1 MSTPEG
7 PPANYPSN
15 VTRIWRGGE
24 AEEAI
29 SGAGQCEFL
38 LMTSSCSCSSSC
50 ERRTTTLEEINN
62 GPIIFV
68 LGKKER
74 SSVIWP
80 K

>member
-1 MSTPEG
+1 MT
-7 PPANYPSN
+7 
-15 VTRIWRGGE
+15 RGGE
-24 AEEAI
+24 I
-29 SGAGQCEFL
+29 SVAVTECEFL
-38 LMTSSCSCSSSC
+38 LMTSSSSFLLVILRVNSGGGV
-50 ERRTTTLEEINN
+50 TLEEINN